1 MENIH
6 QRATQTLFD
15 KQLITEEQHNQILS
29 YRSLDIFSLN
39 GELKIFLYLSVLL
52 FTSGIGVLIYQ
63 NIDTIGHS
71 IIISLI
77 VIVTLI
83 CYYFSFKKAPS
94 FQKTQTYFESPM
106 MEYIVLTANLL
117 TCILIGYL
125 QIQYNTFGTNYGLAT
140 IIPTAIGL
148 FSGYYFDNKNVL
160 SLAIT
165 GLTAYIGLTVTP
177 QSLLKNELYD
187 TNSLSY
193 AAIGLG
199 IVLILWNYY
208 SFKNKLKTHFALIF
222 LTFAVHLI
230 GISCLNNI
238 IDNNYYLLFSFI
250 LGIATYYFYNYS
262 YQIKAVSLF
271 IFTVL
276 YGFIGLNIT
285 LFKIIDY
292 LNLTDMF
299 EFILILN
306 PFYLIGAIFLFVLL
320 IKKFNSQIKK

>member
-1 MENIH
+1 MENMH

-15 KQLITEEQHNQILS
+15 KQLITEEQYKQISS
-29 YRSLDIFSLN
+29 YRSLNIFSLN
-39 GELKIFLYLSVLL
+39 AELKIFLYLSVLL

-77 VIVTLI
+77 VIVTAI
-83 CYYFSFKKAPS
+83 CYYFSFKKAPP
-94 FQKTQTYFESPM
+94 FQKNQMHFESSV

-160 SLAIT
+160 SLALM
-165 GLTAYIGLTVTP
+165 GLAAYIGLTVTP
-177 QSLLKNELYD
+177 QSFLKNGLYD

-193 AAIGLG
+193 AATGLG
-199 IVLILWNYY
+199 IVLILWNCY
-208 SFKNKLKTHFALIF
+208 SFKIKLKIHFALIF
-222 LTFAVHLI
+222 LTFALHLI

-299 EFILILN
+299 EIILILS
-306 PFYLIGAIFLFVLL
+306 PFYLIGAIFLFILL
-320 IKKFNSQIKK
+320 IKKFNSEIKK